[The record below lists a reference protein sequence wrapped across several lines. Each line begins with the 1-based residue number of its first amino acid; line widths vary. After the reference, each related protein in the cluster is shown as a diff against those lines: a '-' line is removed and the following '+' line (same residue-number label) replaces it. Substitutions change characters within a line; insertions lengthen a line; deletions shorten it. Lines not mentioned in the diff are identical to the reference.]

1 MEEGRDLRV
10 GVLDILAV
18 AQDKGTHLEE
28 NLASPGEVL
37 GEWDRGQEEKLD

>member
-18 AQDKGTHLEE
+18 AQDEGTHLEE

-37 GEWDRGQEEKLD
+37 GEWGRGQEERPD

>member
-18 AQDKGTHLEE
+18 EQDKGTHLEE